1 MEFLLR
7 TVARMASA
15 GVSARDEPGSDGTVH
30 GAGCRGMLLCSV
42 IFDPYCLLR
51 SCYGAHAA
59 RTTGFVI

>member
-15 GVSARDEPGSDGTVH
+15 GYPPAMSPAAMEPFMEPVPRN
-30 GAGCRGMLLCSV
+30 AICSV

-51 SCYGAHAA
+51 SCRGAHAA